1 MGKPSRFLIQHA
13 VDKQADQELGK
24 SYFELQ
30 KLRQQIRI
38 AECGRAI
45 LSEASHD
52 LIFKAPDSYSK
63 HH

>member
-1 MGKPSRFLIQHA
+1 MGKPSRFLIQHD
-13 VDKQADQELGK
+13 VDKQTDQELGK

-38 AECGRAI
+38 AECGRVI